1 MLNWNFE
8 LQPEIEEKM
17 KLILDQYPDKESF
30 FQDIIN
36 NQVNELMNGI
46 HNIEID
52 LKEFEKK
59 YQRSTEDFYRQF
71 KNGELDDRDDF
82 IVWSGIYEM
91 QSENKR
97 KLAELE

>member
-17 KLILDQYPDKESF
+17 QLILDQYPDKESF

-59 YQRSTEDFYRQF
+59 YQRSTENFYRQF
-71 KNGELDDRDDF
+71 KSGEMDDRNDF

-91 QSENKR
+91 QLENKR
-97 KLAELE
+97 KLTELE

>member
-17 KLILDQYPDKESF
+17 QLILDQYPDKESF

-59 YQRSTEDFYRQF
+59 YQRSTENFYRQF
-71 KNGELDDRDDF
+71 KNGELDDRNDF

-91 QSENKR
+91 QLENKK

>member
-1 MLNWNFE
+1 MINWNFE

-17 KLILDQYPDKESF
+17 QLILDQYPDKESF

-59 YQRSTEDFYRQF
+59 YQRSTEDFFRQF
-71 KNGELDDRDDF
+71 KNGELDDRNDF

-91 QSENKR
+91 QLENKR